1 MTENSK
7 YDALGEL
14 FHRKLE
20 HHQISVDNNGWNEI
34 EQRLNKSK
42 NKAVIWLWLSGAAA
56 AVTAALLI
64 INLPTAN
71 ETTAVVASQ
80 QIIPE
85 ETGIANHEATLI
97 APVQETTN
105 IDVVMLAGATAKNN
119 VQNPSKDNNVQEQNT
134 TDNQGVI
141 QLLPSTDSQV
151 RFDDS
156 AVAENNQELPTEEYK
171 PLETTPESE
180 IPKLNIW
187 LTEEETVAKRDKK
200 WLFAAAFGMGG
211 AESLQNTQESPI
223 AGNVSVAKES
233 DSKGFYNNSY
243 AAEMSYNVRSF
254 DYLSKNDFNNV
265 NHNLPLSFGLTARK
279 SLGKKG
285 GVETGLVYTNL
296 ESRFEWSEW
305 GTTYDARQT
314 LHYVGVPVNLVIY
327 ILDTSPNWRIYL
339 SGGFAVE
346 KGLRATYRQKSQWRN
361 QNQTTTVKKSSIDGL
376 QWSLNSALGVNY
388 KIEKGWGI
396 YFEPRV
402 GYSFDCNQPASIRT
416 ESPVYFGINL
426 GLNYEL

>member
-1 MTENSK
+1 MNGKLIRLSIIGMTENSK

-171 PLETTPESE
+171 SLETTPESE

-187 LTEEETVAKRDKK
+187 FTEEETVAKRDKK

-211 AESLQNTQESPI
+211 AESFQNTQESPI

-243 AAEMSYNVRSF
+243 AAEMSYNFRSF
-254 DYLSKNDFNNV
+254 DY
-265 NHNLPLSFGLTARK
+265 
-279 SLGKKG
+279 
-285 GVETGLVYTNL
+285 
-296 ESRFEWSEW
+296 
-305 GTTYDARQT
+305 
-314 LHYVGVPVNLVIY
+314 
-327 ILDTSPNWRIYL
+327 
-339 SGGFAVE
+339 
-346 KGLRATYRQKSQWRN
+346 
-361 QNQTTTVKKSSIDGL
+361 
-376 QWSLNSALGVNY
+376 
-388 KIEKGWGI
+388 
-396 YFEPRV
+396 
-402 GYSFDCNQPASIRT
+402 
-416 ESPVYFGINL
+416 
-426 GLNYEL
+426 